1 MDCHFL
7 LQRIFLT
14 QASNPC
20 LLHWRVDSLPLSHQG
35 ATHYLMLN
43 EGGFLF
49 FVLFCLLSIL
59 IKIKISP
66 PSTSLPFS
74 FLPALSYSKIFILF
88 LNAEQLVSFHAKPWR
103 PHLSYPT
110 RYLLNKNPLTPVG
123 EDCKGR
129 IRGKSFNLKDPLSS
143 PLCN

>member
-7 LQRIFLT
+7 LQRVFLT
-14 QASNPC
+14 HRSNLC
-20 LLHWRVDSLPLSHQG
+20 LLHWQVDSLPLSHQG

-49 FVLFCLLSIL
+49 FCFVLFFLPSIL

-74 FLPALSYSKIFILF
+74 FLPALSYSKNVILF

-103 PHLSYPT
+103 PYLSYPNQAFVKQKPT
-110 RYLLNKNPLTPVG
+110 HSCR
-123 EDCKGR
+123 GR
-129 IRGKSFNLKDPLSS
+129 L
-143 PLCN
+143 